1 MGNRLH
7 VVWRLACTKQTRKIA
22 HYTEFAERF
31 AGRTLAGMSRSQ
43 SVSSDAGGGG
53 SRVGL
58 PPGHQHA
65 AGWQEARAVERAG
78 HGQGG
83 LGSGSGSGL
92 VALKGNSSAMR
103 HRLQGIPSTSRQAG
117 IHASSPSTSRQAGI
131 HASSPPTSR
140 QAGIHA
146 SSPLRGL
153 QRPVGRGMRR
163 LGGARSTSGDRGH
176 PMYRVSTGSTG
187 VGRSSGRRRMH
198 AGGRT
203 QRKNA
208 RVGRAYRSPCMHG
221 AVQPQAAPCR
231 HPGTRTSAACGHSQR
246 TAPARLKERAPWST
260 RARPVRRR
268 GGPSAHHEP
277 PPS

>member
-1 MGNRLH
+1 MTISGRAPCTESKMGEHMGNRLH

-103 HRLQGIPSTSRQAG
+103 HRLEGIPSTSRQAG

-163 LGGARSTSGDRGH
+163 LGGPGPPPA
-176 PMYRVSTGSTG
+176 TG
-187 VGRSSGRRRMH
+187 
-198 AGGRT
+198 
-203 QRKNA
+203 
-208 RVGRAYRSPCMHG
+208 
-221 AVQPQAAPCR
+221 
-231 HPGTRTSAACGHSQR
+231 GTRCTG
-246 TAPARLKERAPWST
+246 
-260 RARPVRRR
+260 
-268 GGPSAHHEP
+268 
-277 PPS
+277 